1 MRLFSI
7 VFFSLLLGLGSASA
21 QFVSSGSG
29 TGQRGGDQG
38 LSDAMSIAQT
48 VGYDSDEDFE
58 NAQEQGY
65 GLTEEDA
72 EIWDYASNGLYDE
85 TCQEVFGNNCD
96 DVPSDLF
103 KDLVPTIE
111 ISEDLGFTNLQDMA
125 NYVEGV
131 EEFGGNN
138 DDAAKCKKKGYA
150 AKEAEL
156 RLCMMSTSDDENVEA
171 CREKMGL
178 SAGEPG
184 DCSDLSKDDYVAVS
198 NNLPPKIVTPA
209 DWVPQLTFNNV
220 GANAKLISVLRATDP
235 DGDKLTWSLQSASNS
250 IFKVDAG
257 NGDVLL
263 DAQGGDDIPNKAD
276 ITVLVSDGFLSDTIT
291 ISMNFEYSSGDEND
305 TSTASDNRPP
315 QIIVPEG
322 FIPGNIGDGVEQGQ
336 DIVVGLEGKDPDGD
350 KLIWSI
356 TDNSSNNTFSI
367 DSDTGQVS
375 LKCASGPIR
384 PEPTCFWMESKRPY
398 CWVPAEIG
406 FYRGGGKQQCFEL
419 DSCDGGLG
427 GSSGGCY
434 KWAYSESSKRIDW
447 NGGKESETTKPISEH
462 SFIIQLSDG
471 ELTDTKR
478 ITVPILTNKNP
489 EDASVEVSMN
499 RPPEIMLPAD
509 WVPSPVADG
518 AELGTSVVSVLAAR
532 DPDGDELTWSIA
544 AISSDLFSINTET
557 GRLTLSQAGVDLLQ
571 SSERPASVTVT
582 ARVSDGE
589 LTDEEELTIKIE
601 AKRVNNP
608 PVITVPSGFASEE
621 FSPYPS
627 GAVSLGSLI
636 GEDPDDDPLT
646 WSLLEGDPS
655 IFSIN
660 TATGA
665 LSFTALGSDDQL
677 ACVASNSSD
686 GNSGGAAVRAATS
699 QNRGIISTSSS
710 VVQDHGN
717 SDFRTAR
724 KGGGGSFTTTRKY
737 HVVLEREN
745 HRGGSFTTEAR
756 EPRSYLVGAGSQSIQ
771 VPGLSSATINSNSN
785 PINSYL
791 VFQNNGDIDLS
802 NTNGQVTFQNPIIGI
817 YYTDAGFDKTVTR
830 LGKPNALYTRMS
842 QRDKLGLENGKDI
855 AWIDPVDRRKL
866 NMRSRTNKIGDFI
879 RVITASSS
887 GGGVDQ
893 DDKDPIGP
901 DTCSAQLR
909 VELSDGQATDEATI
923 KVSFS
928 DPNRK
933 PDVFGPMDWVP
944 SIISNSK
951 KTGDQVIN
959 ALAARDPDGDRLI
972 WTLEGAN
979 ANLFSI
985 GKFDGKISLS
995 QGYEDA
1001 DTLPTKANVIV
1012 RVSDGKLTD
1021 TLALNIPLEAKVE
1034 KGTMTANA
1042 GTNGSFQFVS
1052 GNVQNIFNQDYTIMA
1067 RIYHGAGGYKSRY
1080 YSWWPKRGWKT
1091 SASKETIFFYGGNDN
1106 VGRKV
1111 RSGISLHVVDD
1122 SIRLQLGTDYNYL
1135 ETRTKLAKNR
1145 WHTVMFVVDADQRRQ
1160 TSKYSWPVKIFL
1172 NGQKLG
1178 VNDFKTG
1185 AKNRGYAAILNAT
1198 YAGLG
1203 IAGKW
1208 KEQNDSRRPW
1218 ARHLPLRNT
1227 SFIHEVSIWQG
1238 DKSASA
1244 NAIYNSNRDV
1254 QDYSAIGAG
1263 KPRYSWKPALW
1274 GKSSTSDG
1282 KGTLTLANL
1291 ANGAA
1296 ANGGPLAGNGVSRLD
1311 GDMHLYPGRFGVS
1324 NGAAKAYTDWRGRS
1338 PQTTWHQG
1346 MSYYFDLIKSN
1357 GQRNWQS
1364 TYDKNSGSDIEAF
1377 TSQEMAGKSK
1387 LLN

>member
-7 VFFSLLLGLGSASA
+7 VLFSLAVGLGGASA
-21 QFVSSGSG
+21 QFISSGSG

-38 LSDAMSIAQT
+38 LGDPMSLAQT
-48 VGYDSDEDFE
+48 VGYDSEEDFE

-85 TCQEVFGNNCD
+85 TCQEVFGKNCD
-96 DVPSDLF
+96 DVPLGLF
-103 KDLVPTIE
+103 NDLVPTIE
-111 ISEDLGFTNLQDMA
+111 ISEDLGFTNLKDME
-125 NYVEGV
+125 NYVVGV
-131 EEFGGNN
+131 EEFGGNT

-150 AKEAEL
+150 AKENEL
-156 RLCMMSTSDDENVEA
+156 RLCIMSTSDDDNVEA

-184 DCSDLSKDDYVAVS
+184 DCSDLSKDDYLAVS
-198 NNLPPKIVTPA
+198 NNLPPKIVTPV
-209 DWVPQLTFNNV
+209 DWVPQLTFNDI

-235 DGDKLTWSLQSASNS
+235 DGDKLTWSLQSASNN
-250 IFKVDAG
+250 IFKVNSG
-257 NGDVLL
+257 NGEVSL
-263 DAQGGDDIPNKAD
+263 DTQGGDDIPDKAN

-291 ISMNFEYSSGDEND
+291 ISMNFEYSKDDEND
-305 TSTASDNRPP
+305 APIASDNRPP

-322 FIPGNIGDGVEQGQ
+322 FIPGNIGDGVTQGQ

-356 TDNSSNNTFSI
+356 IDNSSNNTFAI
-367 DSDTGQVS
+367 DSNTGEVS

-427 GSSGGCY
+427 RSSGGCY

-447 NGGKESETTKPISEH
+447 NDGKESETTKPSSEH
-462 SFIIQLSDG
+462 SFTIQLSDG

-478 ITVPILTNKNP
+478 IIVPILTNKNP

-499 RPPEIMLPAD
+499 LPPEIMLPAD

-518 AELGTSVVSVLAAR
+518 AELGSSVVSVLAAR

-544 AISSDLFSINTET
+544 SISSDVFSINPET

-571 SSERPASVTVT
+571 SSERPVSVTVT

-608 PVITVPSGFASEE
+608 PKITVPSGFASEE
-621 FSPYPS
+621 LSPYPS
-627 GAVSLGSLI
+627 GSVSLGSLI

-646 WSLLEGDPS
+646 WSILEGDPS

-660 TATGA
+660 SATGA
-665 LSFTALGSDDQL
+665 LSFTALSSDDHL
-677 ACVASNSSD
+677 ACVAPNSSS
-686 GNSGGAAVRAATS
+686 GNSGGTAVRASTS
-699 QNRGIISTSSS
+699 QNKGIISVSSS

-745 HRGGSFTTEAR
+745 HRGGSFTTESREAR
-756 EPRSYLVGAGSQSIQ
+756 TYSVGAGSQSIQ

-791 VFQNNGDIDLS
+791 VFQNNENIDLS
-802 NTNGQVTFQNPIIGI
+802 NTNGQVIFQNPIIGI
-817 YYTDAGFDKTVTR
+817 YYTDAGFDKTLTR

-923 KVSFS
+923 KIPFS

-944 SIISNSK
+944 SIVGNTK
-951 KTGDQVIN
+951 EAGDRVIT

-972 WTLEGAN
+972 WTLEGTN

-985 GKFDGKISLS
+985 GQFDGRISLS
-995 QGYEDA
+995 QAYNDV
-1001 DTLPTKANVIV
+1001 DILPTKANVTV

-1021 TLALNIPLEAKVE
+1021 TLALNIPFEAKVQ
-1034 KGTMTANA
+1034 KGTMSANA
-1042 GTNGSFQFVS
+1042 GTNGGFQFVS

-1160 TSKYSWPVKIFL
+1160 TSKSSWPVKIFL
-1172 NGQKLG
+1172 NGRRLG
-1178 VNDFKTG
+1178 VADFKTG

-1218 ARHLPLRNT
+1218 ARHLPLRNS

-1238 DKSASA
+1238 DKSTSA
-1244 NAIYNSNRDV
+1244 NAIYNSNKDV
-1254 QDYSAIGAG
+1254 TDYSSIGAG
-1263 KPRYSWKPALW
+1263 KPRYSWKPSLW
-1274 GKSSTSDG
+1274 GKSLTSDG
-1282 KGTLTLANL
+1282 QGTLTLANL
-1291 ANGAA
+1291 ANGPAS
-1296 ANGGPLAGNGVSRLD
+1296 NGGPLAGNGISRLD

-1324 NGAAKAYTDWRGRS
+1324 NGAAKAYTAWRGQS

-1346 MSYYFDLIKSN
+1346 MNFYFDLLKSN
-1357 GQRNWQS
+1357 GQRDWQS
-1364 TYDKNSGSDIEAF
+1364 GYDKNTNSDIEAF
-1377 TSQEMAGKSK
+1377 TSREMAGKSRS
-1387 LLN
+1387 LN